1 MSWQAADDPI
11 PGDRRACDAIDMV
24 IVPRARDLG
33 GFEVRRALPS
43 ARRQMVGPFIFWDQM
58 GPAEFLLG
66 QGMDV
71 RPHPHIG
78 LATVTYL
85 FRGEVMHRDSLGT
98 VIPIRPGALN
108 VMTAGR
114 GIIHSERTAENARK
128 VGAELFGIQAW
139 VALPRSHEES
149 EPGFVHYSEADLPVI
164 SGDGAAVR
172 LIAGEALGARSP
184 VAAPMA
190 MIYADAQLAAGAA
203 IPFDPTYEERAIYT
217 VEGEIEIAG
226 DRFGPGQLLV
236 FRPGDRIT
244 VRAATPARLM
254 LLGGEPMDGPRHI
267 WWNFVS
273 SRKERIE
280 QAKADWRAG
289 ASTRCRARASSSRCP
304 RRRRSCPTRERSRG
318 DSGGGAP
325 SASYAPGA
333 GTPSPCAATRR
344 SRRRGRFR

>member
-1 MSWQAADDPI
+1 MSWQLAEDPR
-11 PGDRRACDAIDMV
+11 PGDAHACAAIETV

-33 GFEVRRALPS
+33 GFAVRRALPS

-114 GIIHSERTAENARK
+114 GIVHSERTDAAARQR
-128 VGAELFGIQAW
+128 GAELFGIQAW
-139 VALPRSHEES
+139 VALPRSHEEG
-149 EPGFVHYSEADLPVI
+149 EPAFVHYAETALPVI
-164 SGDGAAVR
+164 AGEGVSLR

-184 VAAPMA
+184 VALPMA
-190 MIYADAQLAAGAA
+190 TLYADATLAAGAA
-203 IPFDPTYEERAIYT
+203 LPLDPAYEERAVYT
-217 VEGEIEIAG
+217 VEGEIDIAG
-226 DRFGPGQLLV
+226 DHFGPGQLLV

-244 VRAATPARLM
+244 LRAATAARLM

-273 SRKERIE
+273 SRRERIE
-280 QAKADWRAG
+280 QAKADWAAG
-289 ASTRCRARASSSRCP
+289 RFAGVPGESEFIPLPEAPRSASS
-304 RRRRSCPTRERSRG
+304 
-318 DSGGGAP
+318 A
-325 SASYAPGA
+325 
-333 GTPSPCAATRR
+333 
-344 SRRRGRFR
+344 

>member
-1 MSWQAADDPI
+1 MSWQVADEPR
-11 PGDRRACDAIDMV
+11 PGDRHACDAIETV

-114 GIIHSERTAENARK
+114 GIVHSERTGEAARRT
-128 VGAELFGIQAW
+128 GAALFGIQAW
-139 VALPRSHEES
+139 VALPRSHEEGA
-149 EPGFVHYSEADLPVI
+149 PAFAHYPETALPVI
-164 SGDGAAVR
+164 AGEGVTLR

-184 VAAPMA
+184 VALPMA
-190 MIYADAQLAAGAA
+190 TLYADAELAAGASL
-203 IPFDPTYEERAIYT
+203 PFDPTCEERAIYT
-217 VEGEIEIAG
+217 VAGEIGIAG

-244 VRAATPARLM
+244 VRAETPARLM
-254 LLGGEPMDGPRHI
+254 LLGGAPVDGLRHI

-273 SRKERIE
+273 SRRERVE
-280 QAKADWRAG
+280 QAKADW
-289 ASTRCRARASSSRCP
+289 
-304 RRRRSCPTRERSRG
+304 
-318 DSGGGAP
+318 
-325 SASYAPGA
+325 
-333 GTPSPCAATRR
+333 AA
-344 SRRRGRFR
+344 GRFDTVPGETEFIPLPEEARVVSYP